1 MYCTS
6 ADWVPRHGITEMI
19 IKDYIASSTHS
30 KTKQNKTI
38 NFFTEIFYCSIELG
52 TTMNIV
58 LKNVFY
64 FTYEFLCT
72 LNSKKRIHK
81 REGGGEEF
89 FFLKEECI

>member
-1 MYCTS
+1 
-6 ADWVPRHGITEMI
+6 
-19 IKDYIASSTHS
+19 
-30 KTKQNKTI
+30 
-38 NFFTEIFYCSIELG
+38 
-52 TTMNIV
+52 MNIV

-89 FFLKEECI
+89 IFLKEECI